1 MFVTL
6 LALIAVG
13 AVAFG
18 ILFSIYSRAPGARE
32 GAVGVVIWWAALSAV
47 GVVNIIGWIIALRA
61 PKDLGEAPVTW
72 HRRWQVP
79 LCGIYVIVCALRG
92 FSPKADVQRICLT
105 DSFFASVLVG
115 RSIATLGEVA
125 FVAQW
130 ALLLAEWAR
139 ATRSRGALVAA
150 RLAVPIILVAEICSW
165 YAVITTSFLGNAFEQ
180 SLWTL
185 TATSVT
191 VGAIAV
197 WRRADPSHRR
207 FLMVCIVMGAAYV
220 LFMTTVDVPMYLQR
234 YLADTA
240 AGRRYFGFSDG
251 MHDLATRWIVTF
263 QWSEWHREIPWM
275 SLYFSV
281 EVWLSISFLF
291 APHVSPSVSA
301 LRDGSAPSASQ

>member
-1 MFVTL
+1 MG
-6 LALIAVG
+6 G
-13 AVAFG
+13 AAFG
-18 ILFSIYSRAPGARE
+18 VLFALYHRAPGARD
-32 GAVGVVIWWAALSAV
+32 GALGVVIWWAALSAV
-47 GVVNIIGWIIALRA
+47 GVVNVIGWIIALRA
-61 PKDLGEAPVTW
+61 PRDLREAPVTW

-79 LCGIYVIVCALRG
+79 LCGIYVMVCALRG
-92 FSPKADVQRICLT
+92 FFPKADVQRICLT
-105 DSFFASVLVG
+105 DSFLASVLVG
-115 RSIATLGEVA
+115 RTIATLGEVA

-139 ATRSRGALVAA
+139 ATSSRAALVAA
-150 RLAVPIILVAEICSW
+150 RLSVPIILVAECCSW

-185 TATSVT
+185 TAASVT

-197 WRRADPSHRR
+197 WRRADPNHRR
-207 FLMVCIVMGAAYV
+207 FLLVCIVMGAAYV
-220 LFMTTVDVPMYLQR
+220 VFMTTVDVPMYVQR

-291 APHVSPSVSA
+291 APRITSIAKTFGHAASP
-301 LRDGSAPSASQ
+301 RASQ